1 MLYSWSFGDLP
12 CYRWPCVVVSFLSA
26 VCRLKLWPWRSWL
39 GCFPASTR
47 SSRAPPCASCSTS
60 PSTRRCAA
68 RWFRQDSSPNSPH
81 CSVISLCCF
90 CLFLSVLTGLLSVC
104 LWLWLYCTC
113 LPLYQVS
120 LTETDTCHEK
130 THIRPEPSGWGS
142 NLLILRRMCR
152 CSFST
157 DLPLVTITAVTSWK
171 LRSVRLVRLLIH
183 GACDTVR
190 GISDRPFEASQGEAR
205 VTAHN

>member
-1 MLYSWSFGDLP
+1 MTCLVADKRVLSCHFS
-12 CYRWPCVVVSFLSA
+12 CLSA

-68 RWFRQDSSPNSPH
+68 RWSRQDSSPNSPH
-81 CSVISLCCF
+81 CSVICLCF
-90 CLFLSVLTGLLSVC
+90 FLLVPVDVNRFIVSVC
-104 LWLWLYCTC
+104 LWLWLYRMC

-120 LTETDTCHEK
+120 LTETDACQEK
-130 THIRPEPSGWGS
+130 TRIRPEPSGWGS

-152 CSFST
+152 CSFYT
-157 DLPLVTITAVTSWK
+157 DLPLVTITAVTS
-171 LRSVRLVRLLIH
+171 
-183 GACDTVR
+183 
-190 GISDRPFEASQGEAR
+190 
-205 VTAHN
+205 